1 MYSKEDQIKSNRI
14 KKTQRQ
20 KGDIS
25 LKVRQEV
32 KTRSNGAC
40 EVCDMQRATEMA
52 HVISR
57 VRIEHKTT
65 ADDILHTCY
74 ECHKW
79 LDESIHG
86 AAYKEGI
93 RTDRERTRRM
103 EGMK

>member
-14 KKTQRQ
+14 KQTQRQ

-40 EVCDMQRATEMA
+40 EVCDMARATQMA

-65 ADDILHTCY
+65 ADDILHVCY
-74 ECHKW
+74 DCHKW
-79 LDESIHG
+79 LDGSFDG
-86 AAYKEGI
+86 MKYKEGI
-93 RTDRERTRRM
+93 RTDRERIRRM